1 MSHPGEF
8 EKASPVFSVIYPRKE
23 LLYPFEVELR
33 LKWGEIELRSSDY
46 PFPVDYYQKEMGE
59 GLKRRFYLLKGLLPM
74 DALVEMKLWA
84 YGFEVYSSRE
94 GKRGINIDPAL
105 LFTPSLIVATFKPY
119 SHRIPLR
126 KGVYAHLELLFSRGK
141 PKPLPWTYPDFASGT
156 YSDFLEEAW
165 RRHRA
170 RA

>member
-8 EKASPVFSVIYPRKE
+8 EKASPVFSVIYSRKE
-23 LLYPFEVELR
+23 LLCPFEVELR

-59 GLKRRFYLLKGLLPM
+59 ELKRRFYLLKGLLPM
-74 DALVEMKLWA
+74 DALVKMKLWA
-84 YGFEVYSSRE
+84 YGFEVYSSR
-94 GKRGINIDPAL
+94 GGRRGINIDPAL